1 LPVVFM
7 IALMSALLGI
17 ALMALRARRSPG
29 L

>member
-17 ALMALRARRSPG
+17 ALLALRGRRLPG